1 MSYERKVQFFRNYHI
16 IFHVTLL
23 LSGKLLYLCTQ
34 VSEERRVKNLSH
46 VFQSKAT
53 RGRRAENKRRM
64 PFGARHI
71 AKGTNSNFSLFTLN
85 SSLSKQVRFNSVASP
100 LQIRCKSHS
109 GMGEWREKKK
119 RISRGWD

>member
-1 MSYERKVQFFRNYHI
+1 MSYKRKKQIFRSYHI
-16 IFHVTLL
+16 IFHVTLWY
-23 LSGKLLYLCTQ
+23 SGKLLYLCTQ
-34 VSEERRVKNLSH
+34 ISEERRVKNLSH

-53 RGRRAENKRRM
+53 RGRQAENKRRM

-71 AKGTNSNFSLFTLN
+71 AKGTNSDFSLFTLD

-100 LQIRCKSHS
+100 FQIRSKSHS

-119 RISRGWD
+119 RISRG